1 LGGGSYISK
10 VGEFKLGKFHRESI
24 EAEGS
29 DCKKDLVKLKN
40 VGYIYRIA
48 PPSFVFHRQMS

>member
-1 LGGGSYISK
+1 M
-10 VGEFKLGKFHRESI
+10 GKFHRESI